1 MKQTIRTMKFI
12 EEQRVLQKVTKEQL
26 THNLI
31 SVSTY
36 NRYVRNLEPNER
48 ILRTMLNR
56 LGYDLIITILDQ

>member
-26 THNLI
+26 TRDLI

-36 NRYVRNLEPNER
+36 NRYVCNLEPNER

>member
-26 THNLI
+26 TRGLI

-36 NRYVRNLEPNER
+36 NRYVRNLEPNEK